1 MAVGGA
7 PMQAQDRARPHLCA
21 DALAAAA
28 AAGCRRAPARWP
40 LDAVARVLAPRLSAT
55 LDQSLV
61 VENGSGSGSGAR
73 GAVGAEFAARAE
85 PNGHPLFVT
94 SLGPGNRLH
103 HRGC

>member
-1 MAVGGA
+1 
-7 PMQAQDRARPHLCA
+7 MQAQDRARPHPCA
-21 DALAAAA
+21 DALAAAV

-55 LDQSLV
+55 LDQPVV
-61 VENGSGSGSGAR
+61 VENGSGAG

-85 PNGHPLFVT
+85 PNEHTLFVT